1 MIQKHV
7 VNSLKTKNVS
17 KKNYIELQKKVN
29 RGSDASWILSSL
41 VSLSARQEV
50 LLKLLANC
58 DESGN
63 LK

>member
-7 VNSLKTKNVS
+7 VNSLKTKNIS
-17 KKNYIELQKKVN
+17 KENYIELQKGVPHN
-29 RGSDASWILSSL
+29 ADASWIIDTLIKM
-41 VSLSARQEV
+41 SAKQEL